1 MSRCAPGYRVPVP
14 DIEDQLHRWLQA
26 DVIDDATAERIRAFE
41 KRRPAPSGERPG
53 AIEALLYLGVVVV
66 SVGVFAL
73 IEQRWP
79 DVDSWA
85 RVMAI
90 GVPTLLALALGA
102 GLHTTGEPALE
113 RAAQLA
119 WFVAVGLFAGTV
131 AVVLTEYHPAGI
143 TFEDDPDGLLT
154 VTSATALLALILW
167 VASPG
172 HPQVLALGATLFA
185 LGQAVGNWPDEFSE
199 VLAGM
204 LIFGFGVAGLAL
216 TEAQM
221 FRPRFT
227 GRLVFGVLCAA
238 GPYEA
243 GFTEN
248 GMFFELMVFAA
259 GGAIITL
266 GVVRAS
272 FTLLAVG
279 VIASFVGL
287 VTFIFEHFEDRIG
300 APVALMISGGALIA
314 GALLLVRL
322 RSAEHIRKLR

>member
-1 MSRCAPGYRVPVP
+1 MS
-14 DIEDQLHRWLQA
+14 DTEEHLERWLEAGVIHEA
-26 DVIDDATAERIRAFE
+26 DAERIRAFE
-41 KRRPAPSGERPG
+41 RQRPAGPARPSERPG

-79 DVDSWA
+79 DLDSWA

-102 GLHTTGEPALE
+102 GLRASDEPGLN

-119 WFVAVGLFAGTV
+119 WFVGVGLFAGMV
-131 AVVLTEYHPAGI
+131 GVILNEYEPAGI
-143 TFEDDPDGLLT
+143 TIEDDPDGLLT
-154 VTSATALLALILW
+154 VTAATALLALILW
-167 VASPG
+167 VFSPA
-172 HPQVLALGATLFA
+172 HPQVVALGATLFA
-185 LGQAVGNWPDEFSE
+185 LGQAVGNWPDEFSQ
-199 VLAGM
+199 VLAGT

-216 TEAQM
+216 TEAGM
-221 FRPRFT
+221 FGPRFS
-227 GRLVFGVLCAA
+227 GRLIFAVLCVV

-248 GMFFELMVFAA
+248 GMVFELMVFAV
-259 GGAIITL
+259 GGALIAL
-266 GVVRAS
+266 GVMRAS

-279 VIASFVGL
+279 VIAAFIGL
-287 VTFIFEHFEDRIG
+287 VTFIFEHFEDRLG

-314 GALLLVRL
+314 GVLLLARF
-322 RSAEHIRKLR
+322 RSAEQLRRLR

>member
-1 MSRCAPGYRVPVP
+1 MP
-14 DIEDQLHRWLQA
+14 DVEEHLELWLEA
-26 DVIDDATAERIRAFE
+26 GVIHDSDAERIRAFE
-41 KRRPAPSGERPG
+41 RQHHAGPAHPSGERPG

-79 DVDSWA
+79 DLDSWA

-102 GLHTTGEPALE
+102 ALHANDEPGLN
-113 RAAQLA
+113 RAGQLA
-119 WFVAVGLFAGTV
+119 WFVAVGLFAGFV
-131 AVVLTEYHPAGI
+131 AIFLNEYEPAGI
-143 TFEDDPDGLLT
+143 GIEDNADGLLT
-154 VTSATALLALILW
+154 VMSAAAGLGLILW
-167 VASPG
+167 VVSPA
-172 HPQVLALGATLFA
+172 HPQVLGLGATLFA
-185 LGQAVGNWPDEFSE
+185 LGQAVGNWPDEFSQ

-204 LIFGFGVAGLAL
+204 LIFGFGAAGLAL
-216 TEAQM
+216 TEARM
-221 FRPRFT
+221 MRPRFS
-227 GRLVFGVLCAA
+227 GRLVFAVLCAV

-243 GFTEN
+243 GFTDN
-248 GMFFELMVFAA
+248 GMVFELLVFAV
-259 GGAIITL
+259 GGALIAM

-287 VTFIFEHFEDRIG
+287 VTFIFEHFEESLG

-314 GALLLVRL
+314 GVLLLARL
-322 RSAEHIRKLR
+322 RSAEHIRRLR

>member
-1 MSRCAPGYRVPVP
+1 MP
-14 DIEDQLHRWLQA
+14 DVEEHLERWLEA
-26 DVIDDATAERIRAFE
+26 GVIHDSDAERIRAFE
-41 KRRPAPSGERPG
+41 RQRPAGPARPSGERPG

-79 DVDSWA
+79 DLDSWA

-102 GLHTTGEPALE
+102 GLHTTEEPGLH

-119 WFVAVGLFAGTV
+119 WFVAVGLFAGMV
-131 AVVLTEYHPAGI
+131 GVILNEYEPAGI
-143 TFEDDPDGLLT
+143 TIEDDPDGLLT

-167 VASPG
+167 VFSPA
-172 HPQVLALGATLFA
+172 HPQVVALGAALFA
-185 LGQAVGNWPDEFSE
+185 LGQAVGNWPDEFSQ

-204 LIFGFGVAGLAL
+204 LIFGFGAAGLAL
-216 TEAQM
+216 TEAGM
-221 FRPRFT
+221 FGPRFS
-227 GRLVFGVLCAA
+227 GRLIFGVLCAV

-248 GMFFELMVFAA
+248 GMVFELMVFAV
-259 GGAIITL
+259 GGALIAL
-266 GVVRAS
+266 GVMRAS

-287 VTFIFEHFEDRIG
+287 VTFIFEHFEDRLG